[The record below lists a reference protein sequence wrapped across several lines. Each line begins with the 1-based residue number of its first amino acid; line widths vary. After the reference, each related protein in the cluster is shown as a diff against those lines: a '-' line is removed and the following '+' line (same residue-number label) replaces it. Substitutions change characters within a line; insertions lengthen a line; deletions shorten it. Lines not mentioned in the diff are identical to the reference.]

1 MNPKRRSEYFHL
13 KQNKSNDFTA
23 RSNQIKDNALHTFYL
38 YNNIK
43 ETTLSSTYAIFKP
56 LWKTQVLRHGN
67 YVAENPEA
75 NLEQVEFVKKL
86 SK

>member
-1 MNPKRRSEYFHL
+1 MILRLEAK
-13 KQNKSNDFTA
+13 
-23 RSNQIKDNALHTFYL
+23 IKDNVLHSFCL
-38 YNNIK
+38 HCNIK

-56 LWKTQVLRHGN
+56 LRKTQVLRHGN
-67 YVAENPEA
+67 YVAQSPEA